1 MGACLYDV
9 PDEARAFLH
18 SPGWR
23 GAFPRTGARFLSAAV
38 CGKKAAAHKPPGG
51 GAEGVATPQKAED
64 EKAPMA
70 GRAADMGA
78 CLYDVPDEA
87 RAFLHS
93 PGWRGAFPRTGARF
107 LSAAVCGKKAAAHK
121 PPGGGAEGVATP
133 QKAEDEKAPI
143 AGRAADMGAY
153 L

>member
-1 MGACLYDV
+1 MKRSSCQAGRLTWGLICMMCRMRQGL
-9 PDEARAFLH
+9 FC
-18 SPGWR
+18 
-23 GAFPRTGARFLSAAV
+23 TGALRAQGRRFLSAAAY
-38 CGKKAAAHKPPGG
+38 GKKAAAHKPPGG

-93 PGWRGAFPRTGARF
+93 PGWRGGFPAHRGAPC
-107 LSAAVCGKKAAAHK
+107 A
-121 PPGGGAEGVATP
+121 
-133 QKAEDEKAPI
+133 
-143 AGRAADMGAY
+143 
-153 L
+153 

>member
-1 MGACLYDV
+1 MMCRMRQGLFC
-9 PDEARAFLH
+9 
-18 SPGWR
+18 
-23 GAFPRTGARFLSAAV
+23 TGALRAQGRRFLSAAAY
-38 CGKKAAAHKPPGG
+38 GKKAAAHKPPGG

-93 PGWRGAFPRTGARF
+93 PGWRGGFPAHRGAPC
-107 LSAAVCGKKAAAHK
+107 A
-121 PPGGGAEGVATP
+121 
-133 QKAEDEKAPI
+133 
-143 AGRAADMGAY
+143 
-153 L
+153 